1 MFIFLRNICCD
12 AKCETVLGNP
22 MGRIRYLFVSEII
35 VESAKIM
42 FGAANMACSGQYFV
56 CSNLIPG
63 RAENVSRVR

>member
-1 MFIFLRNICCD
+1 
-12 AKCETVLGNP
+12 
-22 MGRIRYLFVSEII
+22 